1 MKSYRLLLLIGSLS
15 TGWLCLDL
23 LSAPPANWEKHC
35 SSCHGMDGKGN
46 TKLGRKVNIKDLTN
60 AEFQATFT
68 DERAFKS
75 VKEGLKDKNGK
86 TLMKP
91 VEDTNDEEIKALV
104 AHVRTLVKK

>member
-1 MKSYRLLLLIGSLS
+1 MKSYRLLLVLGSLS

-60 AEFQATFT
+60 AEFQASFT
-68 DERAFKS
+68 DERAFTS

-91 VEDTNDEEIKALV
+91 VEGASDEEIKALV

>member
-23 LSAPPANWEKHC
+23 LSAPPTNWEKHC

-60 AEFQATFT
+60 AEFQASFT

-75 VKEGLKDKNGK
+75 VKEGLKDKDGK

-91 VEDTNDEEIKALV
+91 VEGVSDEEIKALV
-104 AHVRTLVKK
+104 AYVRTLVKK

>member
-1 MKSYRLLLLIGSLS
+1 MKYSRLLLILGSLS
-15 TGWLCLDL
+15 TGWHCLDL

-60 AEFQATFT
+60 AEFQASFT

-75 VKEGLKDKNGK
+75 VKEGLKDQNGK

-91 VEDTNDEEIKALV
+91 VEGVSDEEIKALV
-104 AHVRTLVKK
+104 AYVRTLVKK